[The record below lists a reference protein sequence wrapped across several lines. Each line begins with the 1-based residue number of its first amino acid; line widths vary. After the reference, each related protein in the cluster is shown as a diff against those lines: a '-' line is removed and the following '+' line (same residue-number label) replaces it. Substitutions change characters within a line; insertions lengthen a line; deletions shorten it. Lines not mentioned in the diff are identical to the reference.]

1 MLMLI
6 ISICD
11 VQNVCWSINWY
22 TKYRKQP
29 MAIKYYSSHCWLA
42 ANVGDNGEDVDDDDE
57 VVGCVVGC
65 WQGTNGPVRMR
76 GRDPD
81 EAGDGLSSSDHPFL
95 VKSTTPSSYYH
106 VRLYA
111 LHCTFLIIT
120 SPCPEWYENCMIASW
135 HHKQMQCSSTVP
147 MGFCFE
153 IEKSCWWETKELFW
167 QVASRTL

>member
-1 MLMLI
+1 MLI

-11 VQNVCWSINWY
+11 VQNVCWGINWY

-42 ANVGDNGEDVDDDDE
+42 ANVGDNGEDGDVDDDDE

-106 VRLYA
+106 VRLSLHFLNHIIA
-111 LHCTFLIIT
+111 L
-120 SPCPEWYENCMIASW
+120 SCMIWKLYDSCLTPQTNA
-135 HHKQMQCSSTVP
+135 MQLHRSN
-147 MGFCFE
+147 GFLL
-153 IEKSCWWETKELFW
+153 WNWKELL
-167 QVASRTL
+167 VRN